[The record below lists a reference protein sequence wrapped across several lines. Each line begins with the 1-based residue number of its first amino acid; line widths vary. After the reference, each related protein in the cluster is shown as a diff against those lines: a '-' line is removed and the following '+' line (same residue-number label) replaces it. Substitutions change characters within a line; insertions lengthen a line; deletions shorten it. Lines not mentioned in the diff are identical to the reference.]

1 MKLFELINKA
11 SLITKLSLLIIF
23 TYALL
28 SIFGFAIISDKS
40 KFANDMNLQIATLK
54 PLSKLDFILIDD
66 KKIYIKEGS
75 ILINKKNGD
84 LISFEK
90 FGNNEKFILSSSLG
104 LENIQSQFFL
114 MGTDKFGRDFFSRI
128 IYGMKVS
135 LTIGFLSVLIS
146 LAIGIFLGSISGFY
160 GGKIDKAIMWLI
172 NVTWSIPTLLLVIA
186 ISLAIGKGFNQ
197 VFIAIGKGFNQVFI
211 AIGLTMWVDVAR
223 IVRGQFMSLKEKE
236 FVEAGEVLGYKSS
249 RLIVK
254 HILPNIF
261 STILVISTANF
272 SAAILLESGLSFLG
286 LGAQPPVPTWGSML
300 RDHYYFIFMDKSYL
314 AIIPGLFIMTLVLSF
329 INLGN
334 GLRDLLDVKN

>member
-90 FGNNEKFILSSSLG
+90 FGNNEKFIFSSSLG

-186 ISLAIGKGFNQ
+186 ISLAIGKGFNL
-197 VFIAIGKGFNQVFI
+197 VFI

-254 HILPNIF
+254 HILPNIL

>member
-90 FGNNEKFILSSSLG
+90 FGNNEKFIFSKSLG

-146 LAIGIFLGSISGFY
+146 LAVGIFLGSISGFY
-160 GGKIDKAIMWLI
+160 GGNIDKAIMWLI

-186 ISLAIGKGFNQ
+186 ISL
-197 VFIAIGKGFNQVFI
+197 AIGKGFNQVFI

-254 HILPNIF
+254 HILPNIL

>member
-90 FGNNEKFILSSSLG
+90 FGNNEKFILSSGLG

-160 GGKIDKAIMWLI
+160 GGNIDKAIMWLI

-186 ISLAIGKGFNQ
+186 ISL
-197 VFIAIGKGFNQVFI
+197 AIGKGFNQVFI

>member
-90 FGNNEKFILSSSLG
+90 FGNKEKIIFTSSLG
-104 LENIQSQFFL
+104 IENIQSQFFL

-160 GGKIDKAIMWLI
+160 GGNIDKAIMWLI

-186 ISLAIGKGFNQ
+186 ISL
-197 VFIAIGKGFNQVFI
+197 AIGKGFNQVFI

-254 HILPNIF
+254 HILPNIL

>member
-1 MKLFELINKA
+1 MKLFELINRA

-54 PLSKLDFILIDD
+54 PLSKLNFILIDN

-75 ILINKKNGD
+75 ILINKKNGN

-90 FGNNEKFILSSSLG
+90 FGNNEKFILGSSLG

-160 GGKIDKAIMWLI
+160 GGNIDKAIMWLI

-186 ISLAIGKGFNQ
+186 ISL
-197 VFIAIGKGFNQVFI
+197 AIGKGFNQVFI

-254 HILPNIF
+254 HILPNIL

>member
-1 MKLFELINKA
+1 MKLFELINRA

-28 SIFGFAIISDKS
+28 SIFGFTIVGDKS
-40 KFANDMNLQIATLK
+40 KYANDMNLQIATLK

-90 FGNNEKFILSSSLG
+90 YGNNEKFILSNSLG

-128 IYGMKVS
+128 IFGMKVS

-146 LAIGIFLGSISGFY
+146 LTIGIFLGSISGFY
-160 GGKIDKAIMWLI
+160 GGNIDKAIMWLI

-186 ISLAIGKGFNQ
+186 ISL
-197 VFIAIGKGFNQVFI
+197 AIGKGFNQVFI

-236 FVEAGEVLGYKSS
+236 FVEAGEVLGYKST

-254 HILPNIF
+254 HILPNIL

>member
-1 MKLFELINKA
+1 
-11 SLITKLSLLIIF
+11 
-23 TYALL
+23 
-28 SIFGFAIISDKS
+28 
-40 KFANDMNLQIATLK
+40 MNLQIATLK

-160 GGKIDKAIMWLI
+160 GGNIDKAIMWLI

-186 ISLAIGKGFNQ
+186 ISL
-197 VFIAIGKGFNQVFI
+197 AIGKGFNQVFI

-249 RLIVK
+249 RLIVI
-254 HILPNIF
+254 HILPNIL

>member
-160 GGKIDKAIMWLI
+160 GGKTDKAIMWLI

-186 ISLAIGKGFNQ
+186 ISL
-197 VFIAIGKGFNQVFI
+197 AIGKGFNQVFI

-254 HILPNIF
+254 HILPNIL

>member
-90 FGNNEKFILSSSLG
+90 FGNNEKFIFSSSSFG
-104 LENIQSQFFL
+104 IENIQSQFFL

-160 GGKIDKAIMWLI
+160 GGSIDKAIMWLI

-186 ISLAIGKGFNQ
+186 ISL
-197 VFIAIGKGFNQVFI
+197 AIGKGFNQVFI

-254 HILPNIF
+254 HILPNIL

>member
-128 IYGMKVS
+128 VYGMKVS

-160 GGKIDKAIMWLI
+160 GGNIDKAIMWLI

-186 ISLAIGKGFNQ
+186 ISL
-197 VFIAIGKGFNQVFI
+197 AIGKGFNQVFI

-254 HILPNIF
+254 HILPNIL

-314 AIIPGLFIMTLVLSF
+314 AIIPGLFKMTLVLSF

>member
-54 PLSKLDFILIDD
+54 PLSELDFILIDD

-84 LISFEK
+84 LISFEY
-90 FGNNEKFILSSSLG
+90 FGYNEIFILSSSLG

-197 VFIAIGKGFNQVFI
+197 VFIAIG
-211 AIGLTMWVDVAR
+211 LTMWVDVAR

-254 HILPNIF
+254 HILPNIL

>member
-146 LAIGIFLGSISGFY
+146 LAVGIFLGSISGFY
-160 GGKIDKAIMWLI
+160 GGNIDKAIMWLI

-186 ISLAIGKGFNQ
+186 ISL
-197 VFIAIGKGFNQVFI
+197 AIGKGFNQVFI

-254 HILPNIF
+254 HILPNIL

-334 GLRDLLDVKN
+334 GLRDLLDVKS

>member
-1 MKLFELINKA
+1 MKLFELINRA

-23 TYALL
+23 AYALL
-28 SIFGFAIISDKS
+28 SIFGFTIINDKS
-40 KFANDMNLQIATLK
+40 KFANDMNLHIATLK

-66 KKIYIKEGS
+66 KKIYIKEGTN
-75 ILINKKNGD
+75 LINKKNGD

-90 FGNNEKFILSSSLG
+90 FGNNEKIIFSSSLG

-197 VFIAIGKGFNQVFI
+197 VFIAIG
-211 AIGLTMWVDVAR
+211 LTMWVDVAR

-254 HILPNIF
+254 HILPNIL

-334 GLRDLLDVKN
+334 GLRDLLDVKS

>member
-90 FGNNEKFILSSSLG
+90 FGNNEKFIFGSGLG

-160 GGKIDKAIMWLI
+160 GGNIDKAIMWLI

-186 ISLAIGKGFNQ
+186 ISL
-197 VFIAIGKGFNQVFI
+197 AIGKGFNQVFI

-254 HILPNIF
+254 HILPNIL

>member
-1 MKLFELINKA
+1 MKLFELINRA

-23 TYALL
+23 TYAFL

-90 FGNNEKFILSSSLG
+90 FGNNEKFILSSGLA

-160 GGKIDKAIMWLI
+160 GGNIDKAIMWLI

-197 VFIAIGKGFNQVFI
+197 VFIAIG
-211 AIGLTMWVDVAR
+211 LTMWVDVAR
-223 IVRGQFMSLKEKE
+223 IVRGQFMSIKEKE

-334 GLRDLLDVKN
+334 GLRDLLDVKS

>member
-1 MKLFELINKA
+1 MKLFELIIRA

-28 SIFGFAIISDKS
+28 SIFGFIIVSDKS

-54 PLSKLDFILIDD
+54 PLTKLDFVLIDD

-90 FGNNEKFILSSSLG
+90 FGNNEKFIFSSSLS

-146 LAIGIFLGSISGFY
+146 LVIGIFLGSISGFY
-160 GGKIDKAIMWLI
+160 GGNIDKAIMWLI

-186 ISLAIGKGFNQ
+186 ISL
-197 VFIAIGKGFNQVFI
+197 AIGKGFNQVFI

-254 HILPNIF
+254 HILPNIL

-334 GLRDLLDVKN
+334 GLRDLFDVKN

>member
-75 ILINKKNGD
+75 ILTNKKNGD

-160 GGKIDKAIMWLI
+160 GGNIDKAIMWLI

-186 ISLAIGKGFNQ
+186 ISL
-197 VFIAIGKGFNQVFI
+197 AIGKGFNQVFI

-254 HILPNIF
+254 HILPNIL

>member
-1 MKLFELINKA
+1 MKLFKLINKA

-160 GGKIDKAIMWLI
+160 GGNIDKAIMWLI

-186 ISLAIGKGFNQ
+186 ISL
-197 VFIAIGKGFNQVFI
+197 AIGKGFNQVFI

-254 HILPNIF
+254 HILPNIL

>member
-1 MKLFELINKA
+1 MKLFELINRA

-23 TYALL
+23 AYALL
-28 SIFGFAIISDKS
+28 SIFGFTIINDKS

-160 GGKIDKAIMWLI
+160 GGNIDKAIMWLI

-186 ISLAIGKGFNQ
+186 ISL
-197 VFIAIGKGFNQVFI
+197 AIGKGFNQVFI

-334 GLRDLLDVKN
+334 GLRDLLDVKS

>member
-90 FGNNEKFILSSSLG
+90 FGNNEKFIFSNSLG

-146 LAIGIFLGSISGFY
+146 LAIGISLGSISGFY
-160 GGKIDKAIMWLI
+160 GGNIDKAIMWLI

-186 ISLAIGKGFNQ
+186 ISL
-197 VFIAIGKGFNQVFI
+197 AIGKGFNQVFI

-254 HILPNIF
+254 HILPNIL

>member
-90 FGNNEKFILSSSLG
+90 FGNNEKFIFSSSAG

-160 GGKIDKAIMWLI
+160 GGNIDKAIMWLI

-186 ISLAIGKGFNQ
+186 ISL
-197 VFIAIGKGFNQVFI
+197 AIGKGFNQVFI

-254 HILPNIF
+254 HILPNIL

>member
-90 FGNNEKFILSSSLG
+90 FGNKEKFIFSSSLG

-160 GGKIDKAIMWLI
+160 GGNIDKAIMWLI

-186 ISLAIGKGFNQ
+186 ISL
-197 VFIAIGKGFNQVFI
+197 AIGKGFNQVFI

-236 FVEAGEVLGYKSS
+236 FVEAGDVLGYKSS

-254 HILPNIF
+254 HILPNIL

>member
-28 SIFGFAIISDKS
+28 SIFGFAIISDRS

-160 GGKIDKAIMWLI
+160 GGNIDKAIMWLI

-186 ISLAIGKGFNQ
+186 ISL
-197 VFIAIGKGFNQVFI
+197 AIGKGFNQVFI

-254 HILPNIF
+254 HILPNIL

>member
-1 MKLFELINKA
+1 MKLFKLINRA

-23 TYALL
+23 TYAFL
-28 SIFGFAIISDKS
+28 SIFGFTIISDKS

-75 ILINKKNGD
+75 ILINKKNED

-90 FGNNEKFILSSSLG
+90 YGNNEKFIFDNSFG
-104 LENIQSQFFL
+104 LENIKSQFFL

-146 LAIGIFLGSISGFY
+146 LAVGIFLGSISGFY
-160 GGKIDKAIMWLI
+160 GGNIDKAIMWLI

-186 ISLAIGKGFNQ
+186 ISL
-197 VFIAIGKGFNQVFI
+197 AIGKGFNQVFI

-254 HILPNIF
+254 HILPNIL

>member
-1 MKLFELINKA
+1 MKLFELINKS

-160 GGKIDKAIMWLI
+160 GGSIDKAIMWLI

-186 ISLAIGKGFNQ
+186 ISL
-197 VFIAIGKGFNQVFI
+197 AIGKGFNQVFI

-334 GLRDLLDVKN
+334 GLRDLLDVKS

>member
-90 FGNNEKFILSSSLG
+90 FGNNEKFIFSKSLG

-160 GGKIDKAIMWLI
+160 GGNIDKAIMWLI

-186 ISLAIGKGFNQ
+186 ISL
-197 VFIAIGKGFNQVFI
+197 AIGKGFNQVFI

-254 HILPNIF
+254 HILPNIL

>member
-197 VFIAIGKGFNQVFI
+197 VFIAIG
-211 AIGLTMWVDVAR
+211 LTMWVDVAR

-254 HILPNIF
+254 HILPNIL

>member
-54 PLSKLDFILIDD
+54 PLSKLDFILIHD

-160 GGKIDKAIMWLI
+160 GGNIDKAIMWLI

-186 ISLAIGKGFNQ
+186 ISL
-197 VFIAIGKGFNQVFI
+197 AIGKGFNQVFI

-254 HILPNIF
+254 HILPNIL

>member
-1 MKLFELINKA
+1 MKLFKLINRA

-23 TYALL
+23 TYAFL
-28 SIFGFAIISDKS
+28 SIFGFTIISDKS

-75 ILINKKNGD
+75 ILINKKNED

-90 FGNNEKFILSSSLG
+90 YGNNEKFIFDNSFG
-104 LENIQSQFFL
+104 LENIKSQFFL

-160 GGKIDKAIMWLI
+160 GGNIDKAIMWLI

-186 ISLAIGKGFNQ
+186 ISL
-197 VFIAIGKGFNQVFI
+197 AIGKGFNQVFI

-236 FVEAGEVLGYKSS
+236 FVEAGEVLGYKST

-254 HILPNIF
+254 HILPNIL

>member
-90 FGNNEKFILSSSLG
+90 FGNNEKFILGSGLG

-160 GGKIDKAIMWLI
+160 GGNIDKAIMWLI

-186 ISLAIGKGFNQ
+186 ISL
-197 VFIAIGKGFNQVFI
+197 AIGKGFNQVFI

-254 HILPNIF
+254 HILPNIL

-334 GLRDLLDVKN
+334 GLRDLLDVKS

>member
-160 GGKIDKAIMWLI
+160 GGNIDKAIMWLI

-186 ISLAIGKGFNQ
+186 ISL
-197 VFIAIGKGFNQVFI
+197 AIGKGFNQVFI

-254 HILPNIF
+254 HILPNIL

-334 GLRDLLDVKN
+334 GLRDLLDVKS

>member
-75 ILINKKNGD
+75 VLINKKNGD

-90 FGNNEKFILSSSLG
+90 FGNNEKFIFSNSLG

-160 GGKIDKAIMWLI
+160 GGNIDKAIMWLI

-186 ISLAIGKGFNQ
+186 ISL
-197 VFIAIGKGFNQVFI
+197 AIGKGFNQVFI

-254 HILPNIF
+254 HILPNIL

-334 GLRDLLDVKN
+334 GLRDLLDVKS

>member
-54 PLSKLDFILIDD
+54 PLSKLDFILIDN

-160 GGKIDKAIMWLI
+160 GGNIDKAIMWLI

-186 ISLAIGKGFNQ
+186 ISL
-197 VFIAIGKGFNQVFI
+197 AIGKGFNQVFI

-254 HILPNIF
+254 HILPNIL

>member
-90 FGNNEKFILSSSLG
+90 FGNNEKFIFSNSLG

-160 GGKIDKAIMWLI
+160 GGNIDKAIMWLI

-186 ISLAIGKGFNQ
+186 ISL
-197 VFIAIGKGFNQVFI
+197 AIGKGFNQVFI

-254 HILPNIF
+254 HILPNIL

>member
-1 MKLFELINKA
+1 MKLFELISKA

-160 GGKIDKAIMWLI
+160 GGNIDKAIMWLI

-186 ISLAIGKGFNQ
+186 ISL
-197 VFIAIGKGFNQVFI
+197 AIGKGFNQVFI

-254 HILPNIF
+254 HILPNIL

>member
-1 MKLFELINKA
+1 MEGQIIIKMKLFELINKA

-160 GGKIDKAIMWLI
+160 GGNIDKAIMWLI

-186 ISLAIGKGFNQ
+186 ISL
-197 VFIAIGKGFNQVFI
+197 AIGKGFNQVFI

-254 HILPNIF
+254 HILPNIL

>member
-75 ILINKKNGD
+75 ILINKKNGE

-160 GGKIDKAIMWLI
+160 GGNIDKAIMWLI

-186 ISLAIGKGFNQ
+186 ISL
-197 VFIAIGKGFNQVFI
+197 AIGKGFNQVFI

-254 HILPNIF
+254 HILPNIL

-314 AIIPGLFIMTLVLSF
+314 AIIPGIFIMTLVLSF